1 MEVRQA
7 GETLENSE
15 DEWTTRNAE
24 CGDRKNQKAKRNP
37 EFKSSHSP
45 LLLCELKNVSPL
57 SQETNSPRQK
67 IALINIQIYNIY
79 DMNGTPLDIVSL
91 RSVQPKQP

>member
-1 MEVRQA
+1 MKVRQA

-24 CGDRKNQKAKRNP
+24 CEDRKNQKAKRNP

-45 LLLCELKNVSPL
+45 LLLCELENVSPFL
-57 SQETNSPRQK
+57 K
-67 IALINIQIYNIY
+67 KLIPPGR
-79 DMNGTPLDIVSL
+79 MS
-91 RSVQPKQP
+91 